1 MAFIYLLGDCKPELH
16 EPDINYLIE
25 KYERINR
32 SFDKDSL
39 IRYIKHLFSI
49 KFNVKDVLIIHD
61 TYLGKGSFKNDIS
74 DKPNSIILHVL
85 CKQKV
90 NEFISKIDIDE
101 LKFKYILYLGI

>member
-1 MAFIYLLGDCKPELH
+1 MAFIYLVVDCKPNLH

-25 KYERINR
+25 KYERINP
-32 SFDKDSL
+32 SFDKNSL
-39 IRYIKHLFSI
+39 IRYIKYIFKNNNI
-49 KFNVKDVLIIHD
+49 EDMFIIHD

-74 DKPNSIILHVL
+74 DKPNSIILHTL
-85 CKQKV
+85 SKQKV